1 MQRARVTLLELPK
14 LLQDLRSTKSDLY
27 YPDWV
32 TVVPVTFEP
41 KPKGYGTEYEASEF
55 LVLWR

>member
-14 LLQDLRSTKSDLY
+14 LLQDLRVGSH
-27 YPDWV
+27 YPEQV
-32 TVVPVTFEP
+32 IVVPVTFEP